1 MRQYLRVVTAS
12 KLIEQL
18 AKMISQYGNMPVHF
32 YAGKKPDDL
41 EDLEGSRQY
50 VAREIIA
57 TGDNPPRTWSNR
69 FIIFADS
76 VELGDEDI

>member
-1 MRQYLRVVTAS
+1 MRQYLRTINAS

-32 YAGKKPDDL
+32 YVGKKPDGL
-41 EDLEGSRQY
+41 EDLEDTHQY
-50 VAREIIA
+50 VTSTIIA
-57 TGDNPPRTWSNR
+57 TGNNPHRIWSNR